1 MRAMS
6 VLEDTLWAH
15 LTEHSEADKAL
26 VVHQPPA
33 ERHRSR
39 WAPLAIGA
47 VSVTGVTLALA
58 LGLTGSTNTTSAYA
72 VTVNPD
78 GSVSVTLTEVLG
90 VSGANEALARLGV
103 RARIAQVE
111 AGCTQT
117 GDRVRLAPGAAA
129 HEQQEQIV
137 EPQKDGEGLAGINMI
152 IHPDAI
158 PTGDTALITAQLADS
173 GRPVATSHGK
183 PVSAASWTVGL
194 YRGAPPTCQPP
205 GTFYPG

>member
-1 MRAMS
+1 MTKIEER
-6 VLEDTLWAH
+6 LWAD
-15 LTEHSEADKAL
+15 LIQEPGANRAL
-26 VVHQPPA
+26 AAAQPL
-33 ERHRSR
+33 RRRRSPR
-39 WAPLAIGA
+39 RAAPLAAGA
-47 VSVTGVTLALA
+47 LVLFAAIVAAAITLTA
-58 LGLTGSTNTTSAYA
+58 GTSTTPAYA

-90 VSGANEALARLGV
+90 VGGANEALERLGV
-103 RARIAQVE
+103 RARIAHIQ

-117 GDRVRLAPGAAA
+117 GEKARPVPGGAA

-152 IHPDAI
+152 IHPEAI
-158 PTGDTALITAQLADS
+158 PPGDTALITAQLDEG
-173 GRPVATSHGK
+173 GRPVATSHGR

-194 YRGAPPTCQPP
+194 YRGAAPTCQPP

>member
-1 MRAMS
+1 MTKI
-6 VLEDTLWAH
+6 EDRLWAD
-15 LTEHSEADKAL
+15 LIQEPGASRAL
-26 VVHQPPA
+26 AAAQPL
-33 ERHRSR
+33 RRRRSSR
-39 WAPLAIGA
+39 RAPLAAGA
-47 VSVTGVTLALA
+47 LVLLVAIVAAAITLTA
-58 LGLTGSTNTTSAYA
+58 GTSTTPAYA

-103 RARIAQVE
+103 RARIAQIE

-117 GDRVRLAPGAAA
+117 GEKARLVPGDAA

-158 PTGDTALITAQLADS
+158 PPGDTALITAQLDDS
-173 GRPVATSHGK
+173 GRPVATFHGK

-194 YRGAPPTCQPP
+194 YRGAAPTCQPP
-205 GTFYPG
+205 GVTYTG

>member
-1 MRAMS
+1 MTTI
-6 VLEDTLWAH
+6 EDRLWAD
-15 LTEHSEADKAL
+15 LIQEPGADWAL
-26 VVHQPPA
+26 ATAQPLRRP
-33 ERHRSR
+33 RSPR
-39 WAPLAIGA
+39 RAPLAAGA
-47 VSVTGVTLALA
+47 FVLFAAIVAAAITLTA
-58 LGLTGSTNTTSAYA
+58 STSTTPAYA
-72 VTVNPD
+72 VTLNPD

-90 VSGANEALARLGV
+90 VRGANEALARLGV
-103 RARIAQVE
+103 RARIAHIE

-117 GDRVRLAPGAAA
+117 GVKARLAPGGAA

-158 PTGDTALITAQLADS
+158 PPGDTALITAQLDDS

-194 YRGAPPTCQPP
+194 YRGAAPTCQRP